1 MSEEARNSG
10 QPATTVVD
18 WVNETVAAEP
28 ISGLG
33 PYMTYVQPVVKSPNP
48 NIEKKIKRRGWSK
61 QFFEK

>member
-18 WVNETVAAEP
+18 WVNETVAAESTP
-28 ISGLG
+28 SLG
-33 PYMTYVQPVVKSPNP
+33 MYLAYVQPVMKTPNP
-48 NIEKKIKRRGWSK
+48 NVEKKIKRRGWTK

>member
-1 MSEEARNSG
+1 MSVGNPSDS
-10 QPATTVVD
+10 PMTD

-28 ISGLG
+28 ISSLG
-33 PYMTYVQPVVKSPNP
+33 MYLAYVQPMVKSPNQ